1 MQTLYVAYLLVYHT
15 TVTNFFP
22 SIEMPWKE
30 TSPGRFERPFDG
42 IERFYRA
49 VASAGG
55 PLEQWS
61 ITTVAQIRLNLPAS
75 DKVAALQH
83 AWTALRYDHPQ
94 IACTEQS
101 DTNVYEVPDEAAL
114 ATWIKDTFIVE
125 HSQTANNL
133 LSTFNRSPSATL
145 HYLPQ
150 TSEVAIHCSHSRMDG
165 IGALHLLHQLFKAL
179 AEPRSIS
186 FGTESKNLSPGLFDA
201 AGIPTDVTP
210 EIQQAVTGLITNLAS
225 SQPSLGLPTIAS
237 NQIPGPTQRRELKF
251 GTHKTDTVVKACK
264 DRGLGITAAVHA
276 ALILATQQL
285 SPPELAG
292 RKYTSWCLVNLRP
305 YCQPPYDSAT
315 YPVALYH
322 GASVMSIAPS
332 SFLQDALE
340 LQSVYKQSWQPSQ
353 STLLTNLSHFIET
366 LAPMLGQPPPP
377 NIEPPSEPLLSSLG
391 VVDRYIQ
398 PRYGD
403 EVEVNDFWM
412 AIEMLTRQVELHV
425 WTFHDDLTLSA
436 TFNENF
442 YEGEFIESFL
452 SRIQAI
458 LLKGLNVEDAK

>member
-15 TVTNFFP
+15 TVSNILP

-49 VASAGG
+49 AASAGG

-61 ITTVAQIRLNLPAS
+61 ITAVAQTRLNLPAS
-75 DKVAALQH
+75 DKVAALQR

-114 ATWIKDTFIVE
+114 ATWIKDTFIVS
-125 HSQTANNL
+125 HSQTANTL
-133 LSTFNRSPSATL
+133 LSTFTRSPSATL

-225 SQPSLGLPTIAS
+225 SQPSLGLPTIAP
-237 NQIPGPTQRRELKF
+237 NQIPGPTQRRELKL
-251 GTHKTDTVVKACK
+251 GTHKTDTAVKACK
-264 DRGLGITAAVHA
+264 DLGLGVTAAVHA

-322 GASVMSIAPS
+322 GASVKSIAPS

-353 STLLTNLSHFIET
+353 STLLTNLSHFTET

-403 EVEVNDFWM
+403 KVEVNDFWM
-412 AIEMLTRQVELHV
+412 AVEMLTRQVELHV
-425 WTFHDDLTLSA
+425 WTFQGDLTLSA
-436 TFNENF
+436 SFNENF

-452 SRIQAI
+452 SKIQAI
-458 LLKGLNVEDAK
+458 LLQGLNVEDAK